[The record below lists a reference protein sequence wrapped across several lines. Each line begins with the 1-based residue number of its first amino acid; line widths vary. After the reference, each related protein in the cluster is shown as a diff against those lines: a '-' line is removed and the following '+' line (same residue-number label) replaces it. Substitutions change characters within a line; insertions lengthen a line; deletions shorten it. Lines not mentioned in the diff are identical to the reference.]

1 MIQIN
6 TKGKNSRKM
15 LPQPMGKKMNRI
27 GRNSRALSVALAL
40 TLPACPDMPAFG
52 ASSAFAPETICRTA
66 IGSVMGRDP
75 KVVVVTRIDGEIL
88 YLSYVRPIDYFVW
101 DYRCRIEGNRVIW
114 ASEPGRWREGPD
126 DDKVFFEV
134 IAGGSQLRIIDN
146 HSDGSTTKEEFD
158 RDKVQ

>member
-1 MIQIN
+1 
-6 TKGKNSRKM
+6 
-15 LPQPMGKKMNRI
+15 MNRT
-27 GRNSRALSVALAL
+27 GRNSRALSVALVL
-40 TLPACPDMPAFG
+40 TLLACSDMPAFG
-52 ASSAFAPETICRTA
+52 ASSAFAPEVICRTA

-88 YLSYVRPIDYFVW
+88 YLSYVRPIDNFIW

-114 ASEPGRWREGPD
+114 ASEPGRWREGPG

-134 IAGGSQLRIIDN
+134 IANGSQLRIIDN
-146 HSDGSTTKEEFD
+146 HSDGSTTKEEFN